1 MPFRSVLRSCC
12 LGAKNGSLDL
22 ERGYNISQVQLVT
35 NPTDD
40 VIDSSNDV
48 IMCCHDNHVAMKKN
62 GGFEGDINMLDHLS
76 SLPRLSKDN
85 TYAKPVISV
94 NYDEQKL
101 NKSGKS
107 NDMGVKLRR
116 LSVVKCENGNCSL
129 CPDFQLQSSMAV
141 QKVNL
146 SETQETTPSKHST
159 EKDETL
165 KADSLT
171 NVESDVSEIVPG
183 FVPQDECKGKYIVN
197 ADNSLN
203 VTKLSAREID
213 CSEYVHDREMKLQA
227 LKAEITE
234 IDDVDKGASDEV
246 KRLNMKRITELQG
259 EIQFIDDLY
268 ACNKTIRETQK
279 VSVYLANELDVDNHA
294 ESSEK
299 ASTNIQ
305 APFTSTPKNR
315 RPTLRPSLSAG
326 ANVSRVRSNSR
337 HAHAVR
343 KPRAYSAVEP
353 GVGNIEPFESHTR
366 SRNGFEVGR
375 TVSDSKLQLIQE
387 WVDKT
392 QAWSKLQREK
402 AKVQKTTSV
411 HHKVL
416 ASREKHASCLYS
428 LVLNVI

>member
-1 MPFRSVLRSCC
+1 
-12 LGAKNGSLDL
+12 LD
-22 ERGYNISQVQLVT
+22 RGYNISQVQLVT
-35 NPTDD
+35 KCTDD

-48 IMCCHDNHVAMKKN
+48 IMCCHDNHIAMKKKN

-101 NKSGKS
+101 NKSGKD
-107 NDMGVKLRR
+107 NAMGVKLRR

-129 CPDFQLQSSMAV
+129 CPDFQLQSSMAL

-146 SETQETTPSKHST
+146 SQTQETSPSKHST

-294 ESSEK
+294 DSSEK

-305 APFTSTPKNR
+305 APFTSTPKTR

-337 HAHAVR
+337 HAHAAR

-353 GVGNIEPFESHTR
+353 GVDQTIEQFKSQAR
-366 SRNGFEVGR
+366 SRHGFEVGR
-375 TVSDSKLQLIQE
+375 TVADSKLQLIQE

-392 QAWSKLQREK
+392 QVWSKLQREK
-402 AKVQKTTSV
+402 AKIQKTTSF

-416 ASREKHASCLYS
+416 ASKEKHISCLYS
-428 LVLNVI
+428 LVLNVIRNYFNVTSR